1 MGSRPGGQ
9 DLDMKTTGL
18 KTVAHATVE
27 RLVGGQPSRTRAG
40 ISAVVAGGLVAAGVY
55 KGLRSQDEDAT

>member
-1 MGSRPGGQ
+1 
-9 DLDMKTTGL
+9 MKTTGL